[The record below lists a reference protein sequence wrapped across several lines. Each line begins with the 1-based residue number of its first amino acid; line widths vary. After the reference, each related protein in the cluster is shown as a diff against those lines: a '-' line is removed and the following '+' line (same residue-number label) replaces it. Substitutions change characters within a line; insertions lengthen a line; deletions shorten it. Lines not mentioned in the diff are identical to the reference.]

1 MTNTLPPGFSESMLT
16 KKSKK
21 TRRRTRRRTRRKK
34 KKINSPMNNMTQ
46 MTQII
51 QRAMTVIPKRTNK
64 NIANMK
70 KPSYANTIKQNLP
83 MKLRVISFSDW
94 LKYYKLE
101 HYKNKQFNSPYSK
114 NINTNLELLYLIYD
128 NYELLFRD
136 IFELCSEYV
145 ESLNIPRDQKI
156 EKFKIDI
163 MNFHRGFTDL
173 FSQKDA
179 YQKLNF
185 KLGPRFKM
193 SELKDFLESNEFNF
207 LDETGYRSIINE
219 KILLLNSEDIFSLSN
234 FNIMITYL
242 RTNIKLIKVF
252 LQYTKFNDPSSYHLK
267 KGLNKTMDLKSFLNR
282 HKLLKYFDQCEN
294 NYSLNDIKTNIKKN
308 YISSENFLKDNRMN
322 MFLSLI
328 YPAKCHSV
336 DIKYDIIIKLSN
348 KLFLTNVEQIINSK
362 FKKIQNKSQ
371 KVNSKVRV
379 FYISGHAPSCSLQ
392 NYKTQMR
399 RLTFDKKQGR
409 NLNILTTQPV
419 GRLASSYL
427 DVTIPKIFSDYYK
440 DTVISNLLNGNTRKD
455 FDDLEEFISLL
466 YFNDLKYEHGS
477 KSDINEFQSKF
488 NDYIKKHDYVKT
500 VATSQNMVNFVKYN
514 SNKPP
519 PDTVINFHQKN
530 LYNDPMIGIFEL
542 TKNYSDLMEYMEK
555 FRNSNSN
562 IQGRSVKYNLGL
574 EPNHFY
580 KEIYQEP
587 YSLEEILKYNKE
599 LEDLIFVKD
608 YIFLS
613 DVVDII
619 YRNGNIKDDEKV
631 IIITNQCRKINTDAY
646 RYGEKKTYYNSM
658 HELTKKEQN
667 ELTALRV
674 KSGAKTI
681 MS

>member
-16 KKSKK
+16 KK

-34 KKINSPMNNMTQ
+34 KKINSPMNNMRQ

-114 NINTNLELLYLIYD
+114 NINTNLELLYLLD
-128 NYELLFRD
+128 NNYELLFRD
-136 IFELCSEYV
+136 IFELCSKYV

-173 FSQKDA
+173 FSQKDS
-179 YQKLNF
+179 YEKLNF
-185 KLGPRFKM
+185 KLGPKFKM
-193 SELKDFLESNEFNF
+193 SELKDLLESNEFNF

-234 FNIMITYL
+234 FNIMIAYL

-267 KGLNKTMDLKSFLNR
+267 KGLNKNTNLKSFLAR

-294 NYSLNDIKTNIKKN
+294 NYSLNDIKTNIKQK
-308 YISSENFLKDNRMN
+308 YTSSENFLKDNRMN

-328 YPAKCHSV
+328 YPAKCHSI

-392 NYKTQMR
+392 NYKTQMS
-399 RLTFDKKQGR
+399 RLRFDKKQGR

-419 GRLASSYL
+419 GRLSSSYL

-500 VATSQNMVNFVKYN
+500 ETTSKNMVNFVKYN

-562 IQGRSVKYNLGL
+562 IRGRSVKYNLGL

-613 DVVDII
+613 DVIDII

-658 HELTKKEQN
+658 HQLTKKEQN

-674 KSGAKTI
+674 KSGSKTI

>member
-16 KKSKK
+16 KK

-34 KKINSPMNNMTQ
+34 KKINSPMNNMRQ

-114 NINTNLELLYLIYD
+114 NINTNLELLYLLD
-128 NYELLFRD
+128 NNYELLFRD

-173 FSQKDA
+173 FSQKDS
-179 YQKLNF
+179 YEKLNF
-185 KLGPRFKM
+185 KLGPKFKM
-193 SELKDFLESNEFNF
+193 SELKDLLESNEFNF

-234 FNIMITYL
+234 FNIMIAYL

-267 KGLNKTMDLKSFLNR
+267 KGLNKNTNLKSFLAR

-328 YPAKCHSV
+328 YPAKCHSI

-392 NYKTQMR
+392 NYKTQMS
-399 RLTFDKKQGR
+399 RLRFDKKQGR

-419 GRLASSYL
+419 GRLSSSYL

-500 VATSQNMVNFVKYN
+500 ETTSKNMVNFVKYN

-562 IQGRSVKYNLGL
+562 IRGRSVKYNLGL

-613 DVVDII
+613 DVIDII

-658 HELTKKEQN
+658 HQLTKKEQN

-674 KSGAKTI
+674 KSGSKTI